1 VPDDID
7 QDIDEL
13 NILAFAKNHGM
24 HYWSIASS
32 IYNEIYKIA
41 ETENMVSD
49 EYIYD
54 GYPSSS

>member
-54 GYPSSS
+54 G